1 MCAIYKECKLSI
13 AEKQQLLKQHRTS
26 ESSSQQYI
34 MLLQTAGLRFFF
46 SQCYILSLIQYLG
59 EVNSFLSSRLTKE

>member
-46 SQCYILSLIQYLG
+46 PNAI
-59 EVNSFLSSRLTKE
+59 F